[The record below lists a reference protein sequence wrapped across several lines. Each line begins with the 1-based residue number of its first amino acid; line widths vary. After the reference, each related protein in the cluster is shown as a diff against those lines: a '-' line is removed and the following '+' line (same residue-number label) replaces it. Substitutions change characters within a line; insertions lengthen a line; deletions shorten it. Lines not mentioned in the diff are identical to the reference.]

1 MVRRRPGRGPGRQS
15 EDRRHRPSA
24 RGAVQFHPRFLDLA
38 GHYGFRPRA
47 CRPARAQT
55 KGKDEHN
62 VGYVKQ
68 HFFVRY
74 RAFESWTHLNQL
86 AEQWLREE
94 ADPRVHGT
102 VHEVVA
108 ARFAREAPAL
118 QPLPPRR
125 YDTAYWEA
133 RQVGWDAYVE
143 IRGNRYSVPG
153 PLAGQPVR
161 VRITLD
167 GAVTIY
173 DGEQCVAQH
182 VLQPAAQGWV
192 TVPAH
197 HAGLWADT
205 LAVERR
211 PLAVYEEVATWN

>member
-1 MVRRRPGRGPGRQS
+1 VPAEVLVDNQKTAVIAHRRGG
-15 EDRRHRPSA
+15 D
-24 RGAVQFHPRFLDLA
+24 VQFHPRFLDLA

-55 KGKDEHN
+55 KGKDERN
-62 VGYVKQ
+62 VGYVKH

-74 RAFESWTHLNQL
+74 RSFESWAHFNQL
-86 AEQWLREE
+86 AELWLREE

-102 VHEVVA
+102 VREIVA
-108 ARFAREAPAL
+108 ERFTREAPAL
-118 QPLPPRR
+118 QPLPAQR

-143 IRGNRYSVPG
+143 VRGNRYSVPG
-153 PLAGQPVR
+153 ALAGQAVR

-167 GAVTIY
+167 AAVAIY
-173 DGEQCVAQH
+173 DGAQCVAQH
-182 VLQPAAQGWV
+182 GLRPATQGWV

-211 PLAVYEEVATWN
+211 PLAVYEEVTTWS